1 MTTNPQTGPPP
12 PAPPLPYSPYV
23 PPYGYAPMPPPFYSW
38 GSNAPPPPQPP
49 VKNSMPVIPKS
60 IPPCKPSKNA
70 DFTQH
75 ALNTVVAAAGAVAT
89 NAMKNNPNLKET
101 PHIRT
106 GLAGVKRKALAT
118 ELLSPKAGSYHLH
131 WTSAWESPMP
141 PELLSKCKPLHCE
154 LCSCHATSPLQAK
167 MHYEGK
173 THDKHV
179 RNFFASWPGNTDSQV
194 PQKLPGFDKKTKT
207 TQLDP
212 SSLHCSTCDLH
223 FTSLSQLEQHITGR
237 NHARLAAGLPGL
249 KPGYFNQ
256 DSNKWQ
262 RNPLN
267 EEIPEVPP
275 NDSEAFNLQTTAD
288 LNSYKFFC
296 DLCKVGA
303 PSQSQIDM
311 HLNGKNHK
319 SKMKRSM
326 GGVVNNDLETIQKRV
341 QLKDNILSAVSKNK
355 SPGNLV
361 KRKPDYSVYRTPS
374 GQYYCAACNLSLN
387 SESQFSQHQ
396 VSKKHK
402 QKETVHKARK

>member
-1 MTTNPQTGPPP
+1 MTTNPQSGPPP
-12 PAPPLPYSPYV
+12 PPPPFPYSPYV
-23 PPYGYAPMPPPFYSW
+23 PPYGYAPIPPPFYAW

-49 VKNSMPVIPKS
+49 VKNPILSVPKS
-60 IPPCKPSKNA
+60 IPPCKPPKNA

-89 NAMKNNPNLKET
+89 NAIKNNPNLKET

-118 ELLSPKAGSYHLH
+118 ELLSSKAGSYHLH
-131 WTSAWESPMP
+131 WTSAWDMPMP

-154 LCSCHATSPLQAK
+154 LCNCHATSPLQAK

-179 RNFFASWPGNTDSQV
+179 RNFFASWPGNTQNQV
-194 PQKLPGFDKKTKT
+194 PQKLPGLDKKTKLS
-207 TQLDP
+207 QIEP
-212 SSLHCSTCDLH
+212 SSLHCPTCDLH
-223 FTSLSQLEQHITGR
+223 FTSSSQLEQHMGGR
-237 NHARLAAGLPGL
+237 NHLRLANGLPGL

-256 DSNKWQ
+256 ESKKWQ
-262 RNPLN
+262 RNPIN
-267 EEIPEVPP
+267 EEIPEEPP
-275 NDSEAFNLQTTAD
+275 NSLGAFNPQTPPDA
-288 LNSYKFFC
+288 NSDKFFC

-326 GGVVNNDLETIQKRV
+326 GGVLNNDLETIQKRV
-341 QLKDNILSAVSKNK
+341 QLKDNILSAVSKNR

-374 GQYYCAACNLSLN
+374 GQYYCAACNISLN

-402 QKETVHKARK
+402 QRETVYKARK